1 MVRRLTKLLI
11 ANRGE
16 IALRIIR
23 SARLFGLK
31 TVAVYS
37 AADAQS
43 AHVGAADEAI
53 AIGPAEAAKSYLDIA
68 AIIAAAKKSGADAIH
83 PGYGFLSE
91 RPEFAQAAADAQIVF
106 VGPRPEVMAALG
118 DKVAA
123 RRIAVA
129 AGVPVVPGIDAAEI
143 SAAREF
149 AAAAGYPILIKAAA
163 GGGGRGMRVVAEAA
177 QLESALEG
185 AAREA
190 AAAFGDGRIFV
201 EKYLAHPRHIE
212 IQILGDERGD
222 VVALG
227 ERDCSI
233 QRRHQKIVEESPAPG
248 LSDQMRA
255 KMIDAALKL
264 ARAAHYTNA
273 GTAEFLVEGDNF
285 YFLEVNARLQVEHP
299 VTEMRFGCDLVCEQ
313 LRIASGGKVSQ
324 PAAPR
329 GAAIECRIN
338 AEDPE
343 HDFRPATGTV
353 LHLSVPGGP
362 GVRFDSHLARG
373 AEVTPWYDGLL
384 GKLVCYG
391 ATREEAR
398 RRLVNA
404 LGEFALLGVTNN
416 AAYLRDI
423 LESEQFRDAKLST
436 HFIDEFFSHWQI
448 DSNQIDAA
456 IVAAL
461 ITAGDVRVENAA
473 AARAR
478 RSSFAVGRS
487 QQLRAVETAAM
498 KLMRAGDSQEV
509 DAEVISRDGS
519 TIRVRIGD
527 RELAGEF
534 MPNADGGG
542 TLAIDGRRY
551 PVFVARRKESILVSV
566 GPASF
571 EFKPAEEATRRRAR
585 GLAAAEILA
594 PMPGKVLK
602 VLVQRLA
609 TWSRRDSRW
618 S

>member
-1 MVRRLTKLLI
+1 MARQLTKLLV

-37 AADAQS
+37 AADANS
-43 AHVGAADEAI
+43 AHVGAADQAI

-68 AIIAAAKKSGADAIH
+68 AIIVAAKQSGADAIH

-91 RPEFAQAAADAQIVF
+91 RPEFARSAAEAQITF
-106 VGPRPEVMAALG
+106 VGPRPDVMAALG

-123 RRIAVA
+123 RRIAAA

-149 AAAAGYPILIKAAA
+149 AAHAGYPILVKAAA

-177 QLESALEG
+177 QLESALDA

-190 AAAFGDGRIFV
+190 AAAFGDGRIFI
-201 EKYLAHPRHIE
+201 EKYLAHPRHVE
-212 IQILGDERGD
+212 IQILGDEHGA

-227 ERDCSI
+227 ERDCSV
-233 QRRHQKIVEESPAPG
+233 QRRHQKIIEESPAPG
-248 LSDQMRA
+248 LSAAMRA

-264 ARAAHYTNA
+264 VRAAHYTNA
-273 GTAEFLVEGDNF
+273 GTVEFLLEGDNF

-313 LRIASGGKVSQ
+313 LRIAAGGKVSE

-384 GKLVCYG
+384 GKLICYG
-391 ATREEAR
+391 ANREEAR
-398 RRLVNA
+398 GRLFNA

-423 LESEQFRDAKLST
+423 VASEQFRNARLST
-436 HFIDEFFSHWQI
+436 RFIDEFFPEWKI
-448 DSNQIDAA
+448 DPAEIDAA
-456 IVAAL
+456 IVAAA
-461 ITAGDVRVENAA
+461 IAAGDPQMENDASP
-473 AARAR
+473 RNNNER
-478 RSSFAVGRS
+478 RSPWDLLSNF
-487 QQLRAVETAAM
+487 
-498 KLMRAGDSQEV
+498 
-509 DAEVISRDGS
+509 
-519 TIRVRIGD
+519 
-527 RELAGEF
+527 ELWR
-534 MPNADGGG
+534 
-542 TLAIDGRRY
+542 GRR
-551 PVFVARRKESILVSV
+551 
-566 GPASF
+566 
-571 EFKPAEEATRRRAR
+571 
-585 GLAAAEILA
+585 
-594 PMPGKVLK
+594 
-602 VLVQRLA
+602 
-609 TWSRRDSRW
+609 
-618 S
+618 

>member
-1 MVRRLTKLLI
+1 MARLTKLLV

-31 TVAVYS
+31 TVAIYS
-37 AADAQS
+37 AADANS

-68 AIIAAAKKSGADAIH
+68 AIIAAAKQSGADAIH

-91 RPEFAQAAADAQIVF
+91 RSEFAQAAADARIVF
-106 VGPRPEVMAALG
+106 VGPRPDVMAALG

-129 AGVPVVPGIDAAEI
+129 ANVPVVPGIETAEI
-143 SAAREF
+143 VAAREF
-149 AAAAGYPILIKAAA
+149 AAQVEYPILIKAAA
-163 GGGGRGMRVVAEAA
+163 GGGGRGMRVVAEAS
-177 QLESALEG
+177 QLESALEA

-190 AAAFGDGRIFV
+190 AAAFGDGRIFI

-212 IQILGDERGD
+212 IQILGDDYSG

-233 QRRHQKIVEESPAPG
+233 QRRHQKVIEESPAPG
-248 LSDQMRA
+248 LSNAMRA

-313 LRIASGGKVSQ
+313 LRMASGGAVPE

-329 GAAIECRIN
+329 GVAIECRIN

-343 HDFRPATGTV
+343 HDFRPATGAV
-353 LHLSVPGGP
+353 LHLNIPGGP

-373 AEVTPWYDGLL
+373 IEVTPWYDGLL
-384 GKLVCYG
+384 GKLICYG
-391 ATREEAR
+391 ANREEAR
-398 RRLVNA
+398 GRLVNA
-404 LGEFALLGVTNN
+404 LGEFSLLGVTNN

-423 LESEQFRDAKLST
+423 IASEQFRDAKLST
-436 HFIDEFFSHWQI
+436 RFIDEFFADWKI
-448 DSNQIDAA
+448 GFAEIDAA
-456 IVAAL
+456 IVAAV
-461 ITAGDVRVENAA
+461 IAAGDAHAEADAPKPNTE
-473 AARAR
+473 R
-478 RSSFAVGRS
+478 RSPW
-487 QQLRAVETAAM
+487 
-498 KLMRAGDSQEV
+498 
-509 DAEVISRDGS
+509 DGLNNF
-519 TIRVRIGD
+519 
-527 RELAGEF
+527 ELW
-534 MPNADGGG
+534 
-542 TLAIDGRRY
+542 R
-551 PVFVARRKESILVSV
+551 
-566 GPASF
+566 
-571 EFKPAEEATRRRAR
+571 
-585 GLAAAEILA
+585 
-594 PMPGKVLK
+594 
-602 VLVQRLA
+602 
-609 TWSRRDSRW
+609 SRR
-618 S
+618 

>member
-1 MVRRLTKLLI
+1 MARLTKLLI

-37 AADAQS
+37 AVDAKS

-53 AIGPAEAAKSYLDIA
+53 AIGPAEASKSYLNVA
-68 AIIAAAKKSGADAIH
+68 AIIAAAKQSGADAIH

-129 AGVPVVPGIDAAEI
+129 AGVPVVPGIETAEI
-143 SAAREF
+143 NAARDF
-149 AAAAGYPILIKAAA
+149 AAQVGYPILIKAAA
-163 GGGGRGMRVVAEAA
+163 GGGGRGMRVVAEAS
-177 QLESALEG
+177 QLATALEA

-212 IQILGDERGD
+212 IQILGDEHGN

-233 QRRHQKIVEESPAPG
+233 QRRHQKIIEESPAPE
-248 LSDQMRA
+248 LSVEMRA

-264 ARAAHYTNA
+264 GRAAHYTNA
-273 GTAEFLVEGDNF
+273 GTVEFLVEGDNF

-313 LRIASGGKVSQ
+313 LRIASGGKVSE

-329 GAAIECRIN
+329 GVAIECRIN

-343 HDFRPATGTV
+343 HEFRPATGTV
-353 LHLSVPGGP
+353 LHLNISGGP
-362 GVRFDSHLARG
+362 GVRFDSHMTRG

-384 GKLVCYG
+384 GKLICFG
-391 ATREEAR
+391 ANREEAR
-398 RRLVNA
+398 VRLVNA
-404 LGEFALLGVTNN
+404 LGEFALPGVTNN

-423 LESEQFRDAKLST
+423 IASDQFRDAKLST
-436 HFIDEFFSHWQI
+436 HFIAEFFSGWRISKHEI
-448 DSNQIDAA
+448 DVAILAA
-456 IVAAL
+456 V
-461 ITAGDVRVENAA
+461 ITAGDPQVENAA
-473 AARAR
+473 LPRNNNEL
-478 RSSFAVGRS
+478 RSPW
-487 QQLRAVETAAM
+487 
-498 KLMRAGDSQEV
+498 
-509 DAEVISRDGS
+509 DALNNF
-519 TIRVRIGD
+519 
-527 RELAGEF
+527 ELWG
-534 MPNADGGG
+534 
-542 TLAIDGRRY
+542 
-551 PVFVARRKESILVSV
+551 
-566 GPASF
+566 
-571 EFKPAEEATRRRAR
+571 
-585 GLAAAEILA
+585 
-594 PMPGKVLK
+594 
-602 VLVQRLA
+602 
-609 TWSRRDSRW
+609 SRR
-618 S
+618 

>member
-1 MVRRLTKLLI
+1 MARLTKLLV

-37 AADAQS
+37 AADAES
-43 AHVGAADEAI
+43 VHVGAADEAI

-68 AIIAAAKKSGADAIH
+68 AIIAAAKQSGADAIH

-91 RPEFAQAAADAQIVF
+91 RPEFARAAADARIVF
-106 VGPRPEVMAALG
+106 VGPRPDVMAALG

-123 RRIAVA
+123 RRIAAA
-129 AGVPVVPGIDAAEI
+129 AGVPVVPGIETAEI

-149 AAAAGYPILIKAAA
+149 AAQVNYPILIKAAA
-163 GGGGRGMRVVAEAA
+163 GGGGRGMRVVSNAA
-177 QLESALEG
+177 QLESALQA

-190 AAAFGDGRIFV
+190 TAAFGDGRIFI
-201 EKYLAHPRHIE
+201 EQYLAHPRHVE
-212 IQILGDERGD
+212 IQILGDEHGN
-222 VVALG
+222 VVSLG

-233 QRRHQKIVEESPAPG
+233 QRRHQKIIEESPAPG
-248 LSDQMRA
+248 LSTAMRA

-273 GTAEFLVEGDNF
+273 GTAEFLLEDDNF

-313 LRIASGGKVSQ
+313 LRIAAGGKLSE

-362 GVRFDSHLARG
+362 GVRFDSHQARG
-373 AEVTPWYDGLL
+373 IEVTPWYDGLL
-384 GKLVCYG
+384 GKLICYG
-391 ATREEAR
+391 ANREEAR
-398 RRLVNA
+398 GRLVNA

-423 LESEQFRDAKLST
+423 VASEQFRDAKLST
-436 HFIDEFFSHWQI
+436 HFIEHFFPDWKI
-448 DSNQIDAA
+448 DSPEIDAALLVAA
-456 IVAAL
+456 IVAADSHADSA
-461 ITAGDVRVENAA
+461 TPRTGAGH
-473 AARAR
+473 
-478 RSSFAVGRS
+478 RSPWEGLNNF
-487 QQLRAVETAAM
+487 
-498 KLMRAGDSQEV
+498 
-509 DAEVISRDGS
+509 
-519 TIRVRIGD
+519 
-527 RELAGEF
+527 ELWG
-534 MPNADGGG
+534 
-542 TLAIDGRRY
+542 
-551 PVFVARRKESILVSV
+551 
-566 GPASF
+566 
-571 EFKPAEEATRRRAR
+571 
-585 GLAAAEILA
+585 
-594 PMPGKVLK
+594 
-602 VLVQRLA
+602 
-609 TWSRRDSRW
+609 SRR
-618 S
+618 

>member
-1 MVRRLTKLLI
+1 MARRLTKLLV

-37 AADAQS
+37 AADARC
-43 AHVGAADEAI
+43 AHVGAADQAI
-53 AIGPAEAAKSYLDIA
+53 AIGPAEAVKSYLDIA

-91 RPEFAQAAADAQIVF
+91 RPEFAQAAADAQLVF
-106 VGPRPEVMAALG
+106 VGPRPDVMAALG

-129 AGVPVVPGIDAAEI
+129 AGVAVVPGIETAEV

-149 AAAAGYPILIKAAA
+149 AAFAGYPILIKAAA
-163 GGGGRGMRVVAEAA
+163 GGGGRGMRAVAEAA
-177 QLESALEG
+177 QLESALQA

-190 AAAFGDGRIFV
+190 AAAFGDGRIFI

-212 IQILGDERGD
+212 IQILGDEHGA

-227 ERDCSI
+227 ERDCSV
-233 QRRHQKIVEESPAPG
+233 QRRHQKIIEESPAPG
-248 LSDQMRA
+248 LSSAMRA

-273 GTAEFLVEGDNF
+273 GTVEFLVEGDNF

-313 LRIASGGKVSQ
+313 LRIASGGKVTE
-324 PAAPR
+324 PALPR

-373 AEVTPWYDGLL
+373 VEVTPWYDGLL

-391 ATREEAR
+391 ANREEAR
-398 RRLVNA
+398 GRMIGA
-404 LGEFALLGVTNN
+404 LNEFALLGITNN

-423 LESEQFRDAKLST
+423 VASRQFRAAQLST
-436 HFIDEFFSHWQI
+436 HFIDEFFSAWKI
-448 DSNQIDAA
+448 DAAEIDAA
-456 IVAAL
+456 IVAAA
-461 ITAGDVRVENAA
+461 ITASASQPENAA
-473 AARAR
+473 
-478 RSSFAVGRS
+478 
-487 QQLRAVETAAM
+487 
-498 KLMRAGDSQEV
+498 
-509 DAEVISRDGS
+509 SR
-519 TIRVRIGD
+519 V
-527 RELAGEF
+527 
-534 MPNADGGG
+534 GGG
-542 TLAIDGRRY
+542 HRSPWDG
-551 PVFVARRKESILVSV
+551 LNN
-566 GPASF
+566 F
-571 EFKPAEEATRRRAR
+571 ELWR
-585 GLAAAEILA
+585 
-594 PMPGKVLK
+594 
-602 VLVQRLA
+602 
-609 TWSRRDSRW
+609 SRR
-618 S
+618 